1 MDSKKFS
8 DIYDF
13 CISYLSDGTG
23 SGSLGDVD
31 LKVSQ
36 FNGLDVDSSSLAVSI
51 INQNSEN
58 SISVSTKLK

>member
-1 MDSKKFS
+1 MP
-8 DIYDF
+8 
-13 CISYLSDGTG
+13 YLSDGTG

-36 FNGLDVDSSSLAVSI
+36 FNALDVDSSSLAVSI

-58 SISVSTKLK
+58 SKSLSTN